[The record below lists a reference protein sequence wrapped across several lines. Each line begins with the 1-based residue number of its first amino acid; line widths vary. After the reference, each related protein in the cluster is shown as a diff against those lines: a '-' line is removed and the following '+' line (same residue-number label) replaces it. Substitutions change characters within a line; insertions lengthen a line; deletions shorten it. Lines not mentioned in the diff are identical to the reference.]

1 MIPGLNKRVINFYD
15 LMLYVALARK
25 HLRLMVLLVCMCLL
39 GGLAIYVYSRPVF
52 YSRSLI
58 KVDEMPL
65 PVDSDTVYH
74 DSGYTTIIAEL
85 KSPAIVERTAA
96 RLGVNADYRTIM
108 RKYIRL
114 LRIDPSPEGNGLEVS
129 FYSYDPTW
137 PAHWTEYMVDE
148 FVKEREEM
156 RAQYRDTITKSWGS
170 VIDEAGRK
178 MDDNLDREFSVQ
190 DQSKLVNATIDMNRL
205 RNVPVQIVQIKQ
217 RIDALDGVIKKL
229 DDPTLTV
236 VARLSLIDSVSKETP
251 LNLGEVVTGSGLS
264 FAQPNAATDGMKQM
278 DAVADSTPSVTTDDN
293 AADTGADAVDS
304 AGDQIVVP
312 AIAGEPEW
320 LTLDRQQRR
329 IEDALA
335 VASIKYLPGNRHMQV
350 LNGQLEAVRRSLDL
364 DYQTAVSR
372 INVERQSL
380 VDQEQYLEQKLPEY
394 QQINHQ
400 YAKLQQDNHLHDAG
414 DLAWQNIISG
424 AEKYINELDYTADK
438 ERVNLEYMGILEL
451 RGDPV
456 SPNKL
461 TLIILALGLGGVLA
475 FSIPFLIEY
484 LDFTLSN
491 LEEVETTFQMRG
503 LGVVPQLTNS
513 TGTPLLLGV
522 GDDNGDRNLVEN
534 FRVVRT
540 NLLAMGTLSK
550 APHVTMITSAMPKEG
565 KTVISSNLAVS
576 FVQMGEKTLLI
587 DTDLRRGRLHRL
599 FGLRKSPGLSD
610 VLLGK
615 VPLEDALRP
624 GGQPNLT
631 ILSAGQHLESGTELL
646 GSQAFTDLM
655 AELRIRF
662 SRIVMDTPPVLGL
675 SETSILQPHV
685 DGVLF
690 VIWSGRTP
698 IRNMKTALDILQ
710 ANGANFY
717 GFILNR
723 LDLSSTANYYQYYY
737 YSSDYYHSYHSLEN
751 A

>member
-39 GGLAIYVYSRPVF
+39 AGLAVYVYSRPVY
-52 YSRSLI
+52 YSRSLV
-58 KVDEMPL
+58 KVDETPL
-65 PVDSDTVYH
+65 PVDSDAVYH
-74 DSGYTTIIAEL
+74 DSGYTTIIAEM
-85 KSPAIVERTAA
+85 KAPAIVERTAS

-108 RKYIRL
+108 RKYIRQL
-114 LRIDPSPEGNGLEVS
+114 KIDPSPDGNGLEVS
-129 FYSYDPTW
+129 LYSYNPSW
-137 PAHWTEYMVDE
+137 PAHWAEYMVDE
-148 FVKEREEM
+148 FLKEREQV
-156 RAQYRDTITKSWGS
+156 RQQYRDSITQNWGK
-170 VIDEAGRK
+170 VISEAGQK
-178 MDDNLDREFSVQ
+178 MDDNLDREFNVQ
-190 DQSKLVNATIDMNRL
+190 DQSKLLNATIDMNRL
-205 RNVPVQIVQIKQ
+205 RSVPLQLVQIKQ
-217 RIDALDGVIKKL
+217 RIDALDDVARKL
-229 DDPTLTV
+229 SDPSLNI
-236 VARLSLIDSVSKETP
+236 VARLSLIDSVSREAP
-251 LNLGEVVTGSGLS
+251 LALGEVVSGTGLS
-264 FAQPNAATDGMKQM
+264 YAQPNAATDGIKQM
-278 DAVADSTPSVTTDDN
+278 DAMADATPDAATQSVND
-293 AADTGADAVDS
+293 DTGASAVDS
-304 AGDQIVVP
+304 SGDSIVVP

-320 LTLDRQQRR
+320 QTLDRQQRR
-329 IEDALA
+329 IEDAIA
-335 VASIKYLPGNRHMQV
+335 VASLKWRPGNHHMLV
-350 LNGQLEAVRRSLDL
+350 LNGQLEAVQRSLEL
-364 DYQTAVSR
+364 DYQTGVSR
-372 INVERQSL
+372 LNVERQSL
-380 VDQEQYLEQKLPEY
+380 LDQQQFLVQKLPEY
-394 QQINHQ
+394 QAINHQ
-400 YAKLQQDNHLHDAG
+400 VAKLQQDDSLHNAG
-414 DLAWQNIISG
+414 DLAWKNIISG
-424 AEKYINELDYTADK
+424 AEQYISKLDYTADK
-438 ERVNLEYMGILEL
+438 ERVNLEYMGVLEL

-461 TLIILALGLGGVLA
+461 NLLIFAFAMGGMLA
-475 FSIPFLIEY
+475 FAIPFLIEY

-522 GDDNGDRNLVEN
+522 GDENGDRNLVEN

-655 AELRIRF
+655 AELRHRF
-662 SRIVMDTPPVLGL
+662 QRIVMDTPPVLGL